1 MPSHPGPCGNTDAA
15 SMCPTC
21 SPRGEY
27 SSQLRLIVGSVR
39 LLAMRLPS
47 SSELAESHCMV
58 PKDGAGTS
66 KLKELPMESGTMPSQ
81 SEELTVPPSL
91 PPPEPPPE
99 PVPPSDPP
107 PPEPVLPSDPPAPKP
122 PPSDPPPPEP
132 VPPSTLPPAP
142 PSLPEPPP
150 DPAPPLCDAAP
161 QATARAAAATSRTL
175 DMGAHGWRSGKPWRL
190 TAAHARASRL
200 PARPAIK
207 RPR

>member
-58 PKDGAGTS
+58 PKGGAGTS

-81 SEELTVPPSL
+81 SEELTEIRETMATDGSACESQPLAS
-91 PPPEPPPE
+91 
-99 PVPPSDPP
+99 PPSDQ
-107 PPEPVLPSDPPAPKP
+107 
-122 PPSDPPPPEP
+122 
-132 VPPSTLPPAP
+132 
-142 PSLPEPPP
+142 
-150 DPAPPLCDAAP
+150 AAP
-161 QATARAAAATSRTL
+161 VRIVRVFRGARRQSSGMCIRERSAA
-175 DMGAHGWRSGKPWRL
+175 
-190 TAAHARASRL
+190 
-200 PARPAIK
+200 
-207 RPR
+207 